1 MRTSG
6 KVLMLSLGVLVS
18 CLLSAA
24 GLYEKA
30 ETERQE
36 RLEVVSDLVND
47 NINLRKHNEEMEKLL
62 ALVPVSVLKKIREEA
77 KLG

>member
-36 RLEVVSDLVND
+36 RLELFQQKGV
-47 NINLRKHNEEMEKLL
+47 E
-62 ALVPVSVLKKIREEA
+62 
-77 KLG
+77 